1 MKQAP
6 LTVVKE
12 KFGSKEKLVEAV
24 RGLATGDLWI
34 DRASEDKGL
43 DCVSN
48 AKLLRLHGMLS
59 DVKTRFGGRAKLID
73 AVLTQQKRLKDAG
86 MRTRLEKLPLPRLVD
101 LWKTGERATR

>member
-1 MKQAP
+1 MKKAP

-34 DRASEDKGL
+34 DRANEDKGL

-73 AVLTQQKRLKDAG
+73 AVLTQQKRSKDAG
-86 MRTRLEKLPLPRLVD
+86 MRTHLEKLALPRLVD
-101 LWKTGERATR
+101 LWKVGESAAS